1 MLPRESRGR
10 AIARKVS
17 WVKDASGPEGVETVE
32 GAGLGGEGVIRGGVL
47 VLGISIGFSYRK
59 VV

>member
-1 MLPRESRGR
+1 
-10 AIARKVS
+10 
-17 WVKDASGPEGVETVE
+17 VKDASGPEGVETVE

-47 VLGISIGFSYRK
+47 VLGISIGFSYGK